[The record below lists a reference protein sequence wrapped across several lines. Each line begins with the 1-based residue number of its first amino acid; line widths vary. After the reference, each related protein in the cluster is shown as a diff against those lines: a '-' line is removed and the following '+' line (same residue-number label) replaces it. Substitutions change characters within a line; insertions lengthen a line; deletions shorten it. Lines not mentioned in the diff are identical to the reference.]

1 VWREHGPFDGI
12 MGFAQGAAM
21 ASMFTHHLV
30 TLHSAATA
38 ATAVTTTTTAA
49 AADTTTDTVSSSSSS
64 SATTMDTA
72 ADCSSSSDA
81 PPAVVTAP
89 TAANGSTPRHSVKV
103 WVDVGE
109 STNITAAATAAVA
122 AVPQLLQP
130 PQFALFAA
138 GYVYPYPANWPSY
151 PPVSECG
158 ERGIVQCSVP
168 SFHYWG
174 VDDSI
179 VPVGESQ
186 ILAALYRRPTI
197 CMRRSVFDALQL
209 LLLYSSNLM
218 RQR

>member
-1 VWREHGPFDGI
+1 

-30 TLHSAATA
+30 ALHSAATA
-38 ATAVTTTTTAA
+38 TAAAATTTAA
-49 AADTTTDTVSSSSSS
+49 AAGTTTDTESSSSSS
-64 SATTMDTA
+64 TTTAGTA
-72 ADCSSSSDA
+72 ADSSSNNSDA
-81 PPAVVTAP
+81 LSAAAP
-89 TAANGSTPRHSVKV
+89 TADNGSTPRHSVKV
-103 WVDVGE
+103 WVDVGD
-109 STNITAAATAAVA
+109 STSTTATATPA
-122 AVPQLLQP
+122 APLLLQP

-197 CMRRSVFDALQL
+197 CMRRSVKLIAYVVLVL
-209 LLLYSSNLM
+209 GAAAAAAAAAVAV
-218 RQR
+218 RVHCV

>member
-30 TLHSAATA
+30 ALHSAAA
-38 ATAVTTTTTAA
+38 AATTAA
-49 AADTTTDTVSSSSSS
+49 ATADSSCTAPNS
-64 SATTMDTA
+64 SANAGAA
-72 ADCSSSSDA
+72 ADNNRSSSDA
-81 PPAVVTAP
+81 PSAAAP
-89 TAANGSTPRHSVKV
+89 TAANGSTPRHSVNV
-103 WVDVGE
+103 RVDVGE
-109 STNITAAATAAVA
+109 STSSPAAAATA
-122 AVPQLLQP
+122 PLLQP

-158 ERGIVQCSVP
+158 ERGIVQCAVP

-174 VDDSI
+174 VDDSV

-197 CMRRSVFDALQL
+197 CMRRSVLTVHAFLPPLALTA
-209 LLLYSSNLM
+209 YDCGTVVC
-218 RQR
+218 

>member
-1 VWREHGPFDGI
+1 MCADACYAMLYAVCAYWYRVWREHGPFDGI

-30 TLHSAATA
+30 TLHSGATA
-38 ATAVTTTTTAA
+38 AATTTAA
-49 AADTTTDTVSSSSSS
+49 AAETTTDTDSSSSTTAG
-64 SATTMDTA
+64 ATTDN
-72 ADCSSSSDA
+72 DSSSSDA
-81 PPAVVTAP
+81 PPAAVTAL
-89 TAANGSTPRHSVKV
+89 TAVNGSTPRHSVKV

-109 STNITAAATAAVA
+109 STSSAATAAAA
-122 AVPQLLQP
+122 AVATLLQP

-197 CMRRSVFDALQL
+197 CMRRSVLML
-209 LLLYSSNLM
+209 SS
-218 RQR
+218 